1 MHIFVAF
8 LASLFAAAA
17 PASAQPPS
25 ARAEAVFAGGCFW
38 CTESD
43 FDHMPGVIST
53 TSGYSG
59 GKVANPTYEQVS
71 AGSSGH
77 IEAVRVVYDPSKISY
92 ARLVARFL
100 RTVDATDGGGQFCD
114 RGSQYRSAIF
124 VADAEQRRI
133 AEALKAK
140 AATSL
145 KVPGPI
151 ATLVLPAAKFYP
163 AEGYH
168 QDYYKKNP
176 VRYRFYRFNCG
187 RDARLK
193 KVWGG

>member
-1 MHIFVAF
+1 
-8 LASLFAAAA
+8 
-17 PASAQPPS
+17 
-25 ARAEAVFAGGCFW
+25 
-38 CTESD
+38 
-43 FDHMPGVIST
+43 
-53 TSGYSG
+53 
-59 GKVANPTYEQVS
+59 
-71 AGSSGH
+71 
-77 IEAVRVVYDPSKISY
+77 
-92 ARLVARFL
+92 
-100 RTVDATDGGGQFCD
+100 
-114 RGSQYRSAIF
+114 
-124 VADAEQRRI
+124 
-133 AEALKAK
+133 LKAK

-176 VRYRFYRFNCG
+176 VRYRFYRLNCG